1 MKAPD
6 LVKER
11 IVNDYIEDCVKY
23 KDDDELARIGPL
35 ISKHGSASAAFEE
48 ISEDHELDELMDE
61 FRSSYS
67 HETGI
72 SSDYSRHYESKSVAK
87 EIAPGVWVGWTYWYG
102 GGKHGEPFEV
112 PWIDDAYL
120 LDVETVMEPV
130 LKFKRREE

>member
-1 MKAPD
+1 MRITIRSLLRNQRRLELGD
-6 LVKER
+6 L
-11 IVNDYIEDCVKY
+11 ID
-23 KDDDELARIGPL
+23 G
-35 ISKHGSASAAFEE
+35 
-48 ISEDHELDELMDE
+48 

-102 GGKHGEPFEV
+102 GGKHGEPSEV
-112 PWIDDAYL
+112 PWLDDAYL

-130 LKFKRREE
+130 LEFKREKNER